1 VYEPTHAS
9 QQKLTSLEGYMSRQQ
24 KRAIERRT
32 NKTALQKICLAA
44 GEGVGRAVAFSFAL
58 ASNAFAA
65 EPTKKEET
73 FNLPPVVVQ
82 DQGSSYVVPQSSL
95 SKFPEPLL
103 NTPQS
108 IIIVPQKLVEEQAGT
123 TLRDA
128 LRNVPGIT
136 VAAGEGGGSQ
146 GDSFTLRGFNARNDM
161 FIDGVRDSGSY
172 FRDSFNFDSVEVLKG
187 PSSTYFG
194 RGSTGGIINQV
205 SKVPRL
211 DPSYNGIFSAGS
223 GLLLRGT
230 IDVNQPIPQVLP
242 NAAFRINLV
251 AQRADVVERDKIEGK
266 RLGFAPSIAFG
277 LGTPT
282 QITLSYL
289 LQHEDNIPDY
299 GFPYINGAPLRV
311 DRSTFYGLTKE
322 DHEKTLV
329 NIGTIRLDHSFNDI
343 FNLRNTLR
351 YSHVDRDSAVTNP
364 TAVLPNTLNR
374 SRPQR
379 DTQESILSNQTD
391 LTAKFD
397 TYGFKHSATTGLEV
411 SRETFDLVRWAS
423 TGPNTTINNPNN
435 NQLPSLKTLAAD
447 SDTRAIGFGVY
458 AADQIKLN
466 QYFDIVGGVRWDNF
480 DTDVKDDFLNAR
492 RKQIDKMWSNR
503 GGLVFHPTPSQSY
516 YFSYGTSFNPSAEGV
531 ALGVATTGTP
541 PEKNQIF
548 EVGAK
553 IEFFDGALSLQS
565 AVFRI
570 DKTNART
577 PNPDDPTLPNVVTG
591 KQRSQGFEVGLTG
604 RLLPSL
610 NIFSGYT
617 FLDTE
622 ILKDNTVP
630 SIVGNEIA
638 NVPKH
643 SANLWTTYD
652 FLEKWQVGGGP
663 TYVGSRFSNNANA
676 NRIPGFVRWD
686 STIAY
691 QITRNIQLRFNA
703 IDLTNQLYFDS
714 ISGSKAVPAAGRTF
728 VGSMGIKF

>member
-1 VYEPTHAS
+1 
-9 QQKLTSLEGYMSRQQ
+9 MSR
-24 KRAIERRT
+24 KENRANDRRLR
-32 NKTALQKICLAA
+32 KSLRKISLAA

-65 EPTKKEET
+65 EPKQEET
-73 FNLPPVVVQ
+73 FDLPPVVVQ
-82 DQGSSYVVPQSSL
+82 DQNSPYVVPQSSL
-95 SKFPEPLL
+95 SKFPLPLKD
-103 NTPQS
+103 TPQS
-108 IIIVPQKLVEEQAGT
+108 IIIVPEELVEEQAGT

-128 LRNVPGIT
+128 LRNVPGIA

-172 FRDSFNFDSVEVLKG
+172 FRDSFNFESVEVLKG
-187 PSSTYFG
+187 PSSTFFG

-205 SKVPRL
+205 SKVPML
-211 DPSYNGIFSAGS
+211 DPSYNGIFSGGAGS
-223 GLLLRGT
+223 LLRGT
-230 IDVNQPIPQVLP
+230 VDVNQPIPQVLP
-242 NAAFRINLV
+242 NAAMRINLM
-251 AQRADVVERDKIEGK
+251 AHRDDVVERDKVEFR

-282 QITLSYL
+282 QLTATYL

-299 GFPYINGAPLRV
+299 GFPYVNGKPLRI
-311 DRSTFYGLTKE
+311 DRDTFYGLNKE
-322 DHEKTLV
+322 DHEKTWV
-329 NIGTIRLDHSFNDI
+329 NIGTLRLDHRFNDI

-351 YSHVDRDSAVTNP
+351 YSHVDRDSEVTNA

-397 TYGFKHSATTGLEV
+397 TFGFGHTATTGVEV
-411 SRETFDLVRWAS
+411 SRETFDLIRWNS
-423 TGPNTTINNPNN
+423 VGPNTTIHNPNSH
-435 NQLPSLKTLAAD
+435 QLPSPKTLAAD
-447 SDTRAIGFGVY
+447 SDTTAIGFGIY
-458 AADQIKLN
+458 AADQVKLN
-466 QYFDIVGGVRWDNF
+466 QYFDIVGGVRWDYF
-480 DTDVKDDFLNAR
+480 DTDVDDDFLNDK
-492 RKQIDKMWSNR
+492 RKQIDRAWSYR
-503 GGLVFHPTPSQSY
+503 GGLVFHPTASQSY
-516 YFSYGTSFNPSAEGV
+516 YFSYGSSFNPSAEGI
-531 ALGVATTGTP
+531 ALSPATNGTR
-541 PEKNQIF
+541 PEKNEIF

-553 IEFFDGALSLQS
+553 LEFLQGALSLQS

-570 DKTNART
+570 EKTNART

-591 KQRSQGFEVGLTG
+591 KQRSQGFELGLTG
-604 RLLPSL
+604 RLLPGL

-622 ILKDNTVP
+622 ILKDNSIP
-630 SIVGNEIA
+630 AIVGNEIA
-638 NVPKH
+638 NVPEH
-643 SANLWTTYD
+643 SATVWTTYD

-691 QITRNIQLRFNA
+691 QITRNIQLRINA
-703 IDLTNQLYFDS
+703 INLTNQLYFDS
-714 ISGSKAVPAAGRTF
+714 VAGSKAVPGAGRTF
-728 VGSMGIKF
+728 IGSASFKF

>member
-1 VYEPTHAS
+1 
-9 QQKLTSLEGYMSRQQ
+9 MSRQQ
-24 KRAIERRT
+24 KRADERKRH
-32 NKTALQKICLAA
+32 KTALQKICLAA

-65 EPTKKEET
+65 EPKKEET
-73 FNLPPVVVQ
+73 FDLPPVVVE
-82 DQGSSYVVPQSSL
+82 DQGNSYVVPESSL
-95 SKFPEPLL
+95 SKFPVPLKD
-103 NTPQS
+103 TPQS
-108 IIIVPQKLVEEQAGT
+108 ITIVPEKLIQEQAGT

-136 VAAGEGGGSQ
+136 ATAGEGGGAQ
-146 GDSFTLRGFNARNDM
+146 GDVFILRGFNARNDM

-172 FRDSFNFDSVEVLKG
+172 FRDSFNFDAVEVLKG
-187 PSSTYFG
+187 PSSTFFG

-205 SKVPRL
+205 SKGLRL
-211 DPSYNGIFSAGS
+211 DPSYNGIFSGGAGP
-223 GLLLRGT
+223 LFRGT
-230 IDVNQPIPQVLP
+230 VDVNQPLSQVLP
-242 NAAFRINLV
+242 NTALRINLM
-251 AQRADVVERDKIEGK
+251 AHGDDVVGRDKIEL
-266 RLGFAPSIAFG
+266 RRQGFAPSIAFG

-299 GFPYINGAPLRV
+299 GFPYINGAPLRT
-311 DRSTFYGLTKE
+311 DRDTFYGLTKE

-329 NIGTIRLDHSFNDI
+329 NVGTLRLDHRFNDI

-351 YSHVDRDSAVTNP
+351 YSHVDRDSAVTNA
-364 TAVLPNTLNR
+364 TVVLPNTITR

-397 TYGFKHSATTGLEV
+397 TFGFKHTATTGLEV

-423 TGPNTTINNPNN
+423 TGPNTTINHPNN
-435 NQLPSLKTLAAD
+435 NALPNPKVLAAD
-447 SDTRAIGFGVY
+447 SDTRAIGFGY
-458 AADQIKLN
+458 FAADQIKLN
-466 QYFDIVGGVRWDNF
+466 QYFDIVGGVRWDYF
-480 DTDVKDDFLNAR
+480 DTDVKDDFLDDR
-492 RKQIDKMWSNR
+492 RKQVDKAWSYR

-516 YFSYGTSFNPSAEGV
+516 YFSYGTSFNPSAEGI
-531 ALGVATTGTP
+531 ALSPATNGTP

-553 IEFFDGALSLQS
+553 IEFFEGALNLQS

-577 PNPDDPTLPNVVTG
+577 PNPLDDTLPNVVTG
-591 KQRSQGFEVGLTG
+591 KQRSQGFEIGATG
-604 RLLPSL
+604 RVLPGL
-610 NIFSGYT
+610 NVFGGYT

-622 ILKDNTVP
+622 ILEDTVTAN
-630 SIVGNEIA
+630 IGNEIQ

-643 SANLWTTYD
+643 SATLWTTYD

-663 TYVGSRFSNNANA
+663 TYVGSRYSNNANA
-676 NRIPGFVRWD
+676 NRVPGFVRWD
-686 STIAY
+686 STVAY
-691 QITRNIQLRFNA
+691 QITKNIQLRVNA
-703 IDLTNQLYFDS
+703 INLTNQLYFDS
-714 ISGSKAVPAAGRTF
+714 ISGSKAVPAAGRTIL
-728 VGSMGIKF
+728 GSASFNF

>member
-1 VYEPTHAS
+1 
-9 QQKLTSLEGYMSRQQ
+9 MSRQQ
-24 KRAIERRT
+24 KRAKERTLR
-32 NKTALQKICLAA
+32 KALRKISLAA
-44 GEGVGRAVAFSFAL
+44 GEGVGRAVAFSLTL
-58 ASNAFAA
+58 ASHAVAA
-65 EPTKKEET
+65 EPQKEET
-73 FNLPPVVVQ
+73 FELPPVVVQ
-82 DQGSSYVVPQSSL
+82 DQGSPYVVPQSSL
-95 SKFPEPLL
+95 SKFPEPLKDI
-103 NTPQS
+103 PQS
-108 IIIVPQKLVEEQAGT
+108 ITIVPEKLVEEQAGT

-128 LRNVPGIT
+128 LRNVPGIA

-161 FIDGVRDSGSY
+161 FIDGVRDLGSY
-172 FRDSFNFDSVEVLKG
+172 FRDSFNFESVEVIKG
-187 PSSTYFG
+187 PSSTFFG

-211 DPSYNGIFSAGS
+211 DPSYEGILSGGS
-223 GLLLRGT
+223 GRYFRGT
-230 IDVNQPIPQVLP
+230 VDVNQPISEVLP
-242 NAAFRINLV
+242 NAAFRINLMG
-251 AQRADVVERDKIEGK
+251 QRADVVDRDKVEGN
-266 RLGFAPSIAFG
+266 RQGFAPSVSFG
-277 LGTPT
+277 LSTPT
-282 QITLSYL
+282 ELTVSYF

-299 GFPYINGAPLRV
+299 GFPYVNGSPLRI

-322 DHEKTLV
+322 DHEETWV
-329 NIGTIRLDHSFNDI
+329 NIGTLRLDHRFNDI
-343 FNLRNTLR
+343 FNLRNTFR
-351 YSHVDRDSAVTNP
+351 YSHVDRDSAVTNT
-364 TAVLPNTLNR
+364 TAVLPNTINR

-397 TYGFKHSATTGLEV
+397 TYGFGHTVTTGLEV

-423 TGPNTTINNPNN
+423 VGPDTTIHDPDH
-435 NQLPSLKTLAAD
+435 NQPPSPKTLAAN
-447 SDTRAIGFGVY
+447 SDTSAVGFGMY

-466 QYFDIVGGVRWDNF
+466 QYFDIVGGVRWDYFNA
-480 DTDVKDDFLNAR
+480 DVTDKFLDDKRHQL
-492 RKQIDKMWSNR
+492 DKMWSYR
-503 GGLVFHPTPSQSY
+503 GGLVFHPTASQSY
-516 YFSYGTSFNPSAEGV
+516 YFSYGTSFNPSAEGI
-531 ALGVATTGTP
+531 ALSPTTDNTP
-541 PEKNQIF
+541 PEKSRIF

-553 IEFFDGALSLQS
+553 IEFFEGALNLQS

-591 KQRSQGFEVGLTG
+591 KQRSQGFEVGVNG
-604 RLLPSL
+604 RLFPGL
-610 NIFSGYT
+610 NIFTGYT

-643 SANLWTTYD
+643 SATLWTTYD
-652 FLEKWQVGGGP
+652 FQEKWQVGGGP

-691 QITRNIQLRFNA
+691 QITRNVQLRLNA
-703 IDLTNQLYFDS
+703 INLTNQLYFDS
-714 ISGSKAVPAAGRTF
+714 VGGSKAVPGAGRTF
-728 VGSMGIKF
+728 IGSVNFKF

>member
-1 VYEPTHAS
+1 
-9 QQKLTSLEGYMSRQQ
+9 MSRQQ
-24 KRAIERRT
+24 KRANERQH

-44 GEGVGRAVAFSFAL
+44 GEGVGKAVAFSFAL
-58 ASNAFAA
+58 ASHAVAA
-65 EPTKKEET
+65 EPKKEET

-82 DQGSSYVVPQSSL
+82 DQNSPYVVPESSL
-95 SKFPEPLL
+95 SKFPVPLKD
-103 NTPQS
+103 TPQS
-108 IIIVPQKLVEEQAGT
+108 ITIVPQKLVEEQAGT

-136 VAAGEGGGSQ
+136 ATAGEGGGAQ
-146 GDSFTLRGFNARNDM
+146 GDVFTLRGFNARNDM
-161 FIDGVRDSGSY
+161 YIDGVRDSGSY
-172 FRDSFNFDSVEVLKG
+172 FRDAFNFESVEVLKG

-211 DPSYNGIFSAGS
+211 DPSYNGIFSAG
-223 GLLLRGT
+223 GNVFLRGT

-242 NAAFRINLV
+242 NAAFRINLM
-251 AQRADVVERDKIEGK
+251 AHRDDVVERDKIENE

-299 GFPYINGAPLRV
+299 GFPYVNGRPLRT
-311 DRSTFYGLTKE
+311 DRTSFFGLTNEDKE
-322 DHEKTLV
+322 ETMV
-329 NIGTIRLDHSFNDI
+329 NIGTFRLDHRFNDM

-351 YSHVDRDSAVTNP
+351 FSHVDRNSAVTNA

-391 LTAKFD
+391 FTAKFD
-397 TYGFKHSATTGLEV
+397 TYGFNHTATTGLEV
-411 SRETFDLVRWAS
+411 SRETFDVLRWAS
-423 TGPNTTINNPNN
+423 AGPNTTIINPNN

-447 SDTRAIGFGVY
+447 SDTSAIGFGIY

-466 QYFDIVGGVRWDNF
+466 QYFDLVGGVRWDYF
-480 DTDVKDDFLNAR
+480 DTDVKDDFLDDK
-492 RKQIDKMWSNR
+492 RKQIDKMWSYR
-503 GGLVFHPTPSQSY
+503 GGLVFHPTASQSY
-516 YFSYGTSFNPSAEGV
+516 YFSYGTSFNPSAEGI
-531 ALGVATTGTP
+531 ALSPATNGTP
-541 PEKNQIF
+541 PEKNEIF

-553 IEFFDGALSLQS
+553 LEFFGGALSLQT

-591 KQRSQGFEVGLTG
+591 KQRSQGFELGLTG
-604 RLLPSL
+604 RLFPGL

-617 FLDTE
+617 LLDTE
-622 ILKDNTVP
+622 ILKDTNAA
-630 SIVGNEIA
+630 IIGNEIA
-638 NVPKH
+638 NVPTH
-643 SANLWTTYD
+643 SANVWVTYD
-652 FLEKWQVGGGP
+652 FLEKWQIGGGP
-663 TYVGSRFSNNANA
+663 SYVGSRFSNNANA
-676 NRIPGFVRWD
+676 NRIPGFIRWD

-691 QITRNIQLRFNA
+691 QITRNIQLRVNA
-703 IDLTNQLYFDS
+703 INLTNQLYFDS
-714 ISGSKAVPAAGRTF
+714 VAGSKAVPAAGRTII
-728 VGSMGIKF
+728 GSASIKF

>member
-1 VYEPTHAS
+1 M
-9 QQKLTSLEGYMSRQQ
+9 KMSRQQ
-24 KRAIERRT
+24 RRAIERKKH
-32 NKTALQKICLAA
+32 KTAFQKICLAA
-44 GEGVGRAVAFSFAL
+44 GEGVGKAVAFSFAL

-65 EPTKKEET
+65 EPQKEEPIA
-73 FNLPPVVVQ
+73 LPPVVVQ
-82 DQGSSYVVPQSSL
+82 DQNSPYIVPQSSL
-95 SKFPEPLL
+95 SKFPEPLKD
-103 NTPQS
+103 TPQS
-108 IIIVPQKLVEEQAGT
+108 ITIVPQTLVEEQAGT

-172 FRDSFNFDSVEVLKG
+172 FRDSFNFDSVEVIKG
-187 PSSTYFG
+187 PSSTFFG

-211 DPSYNGIFSAGS
+211 DPSYNGIFSGGA

-230 IDVNQPIPQVLP
+230 VDVNQPIPQVLP
-242 NAAFRINLV
+242 NAAMRINLM
-251 AQRADVVERDKIEGK
+251 AHRDDVVDRDKVEL
-266 RLGFAPSIAFG
+266 RRMGFAPSIAFG

-299 GFPYINGAPLRV
+299 GFPYVNGAPLRI
-311 DRSTFYGLTKE
+311 DRDTFFGLTRE
-322 DHEKTLV
+322 DHERTWVNVGTL
-329 NIGTIRLDHSFNDI
+329 RLDHRFNDI
-343 FNLRNTLR
+343 LSLRNTVR
-351 YSHVDRDSAVTNP
+351 YSHVDRDSAVTNA

-379 DTQESILSNQTD
+379 DTQESILNNQTD

-397 TYGFKHSATTGLEV
+397 TYGFMHTATTGLEI
-411 SRETFDLVRWAS
+411 SRETFDVLRWAS
-423 TGPNTTINNPNN
+423 TGPNTTIHNPNN
-435 NQLPSLKTLAAD
+435 NQLPGLKTLAAD
-447 SDTRAIGFGVY
+447 SDTRAIGFGIY

-466 QYFDIVGGVRWDNF
+466 QYFDIVGGVRWDYF
-480 DTDVKDDFLNAR
+480 DADVKDDFLNDR
-492 RKQIDKMWSNR
+492 RKQIDKMWSYR

-516 YFSYGTSFNPSAEGV
+516 YFSYGTSFNPSAEGI
-531 ALGVATTGTP
+531 ALSPATNGTP
-541 PEKNQIF
+541 PEKSEIF

-553 IEFFDGALSLQS
+553 LEFFQGALSLQS

-570 DKTNART
+570 EKTNART

-604 RLLPSL
+604 RLLPGL

-643 SANLWTTYD
+643 SATLWTTYD

-686 STIAY
+686 LTIAY
-691 QITRNIQLRFNA
+691 QLTKNVQLRVNA
-703 IDLTNQLYFDS
+703 INLTNQLYFDS
-714 ISGSKAVPAAGRTF
+714 VAGSKAVPAAGRTF
-728 VGSMGIKF
+728 VGSASFNF

>member
-1 VYEPTHAS
+1 
-9 QQKLTSLEGYMSRQQ
+9 M
-24 KRAIERRT
+24 ERKT

-65 EPTKKEET
+65 EPNKKEET

-82 DQGSSYVVPQSSL
+82 DQGNSYVVPQSSL

-108 IIIVPQKLVEEQAGT
+108 ITIVPQKLVEEQAGT

-136 VAAGEGGGSQ
+136 VAAGESGGAQ
-146 GDSFTLRGFNARNDM
+146 GDVFTLRGFNARNDM

-187 PSSTYFG
+187 PSSTFFG

-211 DPSYNGIFSAGS
+211 DPSYNGIFSGGAGP
-223 GLLLRGT
+223 LFRGT

-242 NAAFRINLV
+242 NAALRINLM
-251 AQRADVVERDKIEGK
+251 AHRDDVVGRDKIELR

-329 NIGTIRLDHSFNDI
+329 NIGTLRLDHRFNDI

-397 TYGFKHSATTGLEV
+397 TYGFKHTATTGLEV

-435 NQLPSLKTLAAD
+435 NQLPSLE
-447 SDTRAIGFGVY
+447 DTGGRFRHARYRCCYLCCGP
-458 AADQIKLN
+458 DQ
-466 QYFDIVGGVRWDNF
+466 V
-480 DTDVKDDFLNAR
+480 
-492 RKQIDKMWSNR
+492 
-503 GGLVFHPTPSQSY
+503 
-516 YFSYGTSFNPSAEGV
+516 E
-531 ALGVATTGTP
+531 
-541 PEKNQIF
+541 
-548 EVGAK
+548 
-553 IEFFDGALSLQS
+553 
-565 AVFRI
+565 
-570 DKTNART
+570 
-577 PNPDDPTLPNVVTG
+577 
-591 KQRSQGFEVGLTG
+591 
-604 RLLPSL
+604 
-610 NIFSGYT
+610 
-617 FLDTE
+617 
-622 ILKDNTVP
+622 
-630 SIVGNEIA
+630 
-638 NVPKH
+638 
-643 SANLWTTYD
+643 
-652 FLEKWQVGGGP
+652 
-663 TYVGSRFSNNANA
+663 
-676 NRIPGFVRWD
+676 
-686 STIAY
+686 
-691 QITRNIQLRFNA
+691 
-703 IDLTNQLYFDS
+703 
-714 ISGSKAVPAAGRTF
+714 
-728 VGSMGIKF
+728 

>member
-1 VYEPTHAS
+1 
-9 QQKLTSLEGYMSRQQ
+9 MSR
-24 KRAIERRT
+24 KENRANDRRLR
-32 NKTALQKICLAA
+32 KSLRKISLAA

-65 EPTKKEET
+65 EPKQEET
-73 FNLPPVVVQ
+73 FDLPPVVVQ
-82 DQGSSYVVPQSSL
+82 DQNSPYVVPQSSL
-95 SKFPEPLL
+95 SKFPLPLKD
-103 NTPQS
+103 TPQS
-108 IIIVPQKLVEEQAGT
+108 IIIVPEELVEEQAGT

-128 LRNVPGIT
+128 LRNVPGIA

-172 FRDSFNFDSVEVLKG
+172 FRDSFNFESVEVLKG
-187 PSSTYFG
+187 PSSTFFG

-205 SKVPRL
+205 SKVPML
-211 DPSYNGIFSAGS
+211 DPSYNGIFSGGAGS
-223 GLLLRGT
+223 LLRGT
-230 IDVNQPIPQVLP
+230 VDVNQPIPQVLP
-242 NAAFRINLV
+242 NAAMRINLM
-251 AQRADVVERDKIEGK
+251 AHRDDVVERDKVEFR

-282 QITLSYL
+282 QLTATYL

-299 GFPYINGAPLRV
+299 GFPYVNGKPLRI
-311 DRSTFYGLTKE
+311 DRDTFYGLNKE
-322 DHEKTLV
+322 DHEKTWV
-329 NIGTIRLDHSFNDI
+329 NIGTLRLDHRFNDI

-351 YSHVDRDSAVTNP
+351 YSHVDRDSEVTNA

-397 TYGFKHSATTGLEV
+397 TFGFGHTATTGVEV
-411 SRETFDLVRWAS
+411 SRETFDLIRWNS
-423 TGPNTTINNPNN
+423 VGPNTTIHNPNSH
-435 NQLPSLKTLAAD
+435 QLPSPKTLAAD
-447 SDTRAIGFGVY
+447 SDTTAIGFGIY
-458 AADQIKLN
+458 AADQVKLN
-466 QYFDIVGGVRWDNF
+466 QYFDIVGGVRWDYF
-480 DTDVKDDFLNAR
+480 DTDVDDDFLNDK
-492 RKQIDKMWSNR
+492 RKQIDRAWSYR
-503 GGLVFHPTPSQSY
+503 GGLVFHPTASQSY
-516 YFSYGTSFNPSAEGV
+516 YFSYGSSFNPSAEGI
-531 ALGVATTGTP
+531 ALSPATNGTR
-541 PEKNQIF
+541 PEKNEIF

-553 IEFFDGALSLQS
+553 LEFLQGALSLQS

-570 DKTNART
+570 EKTNART

-591 KQRSQGFEVGLTG
+591 KQRSQGFELGLTG
-604 RLLPSL
+604 RLLPGL

-622 ILKDNTVP
+622 ILKDN
-630 SIVGNEIA
+630 SIPAIAGNEIA
-638 NVPKH
+638 NVPEH
-643 SANLWTTYD
+643 SATVWTTYD

-691 QITRNIQLRFNA
+691 QITRNIQLRINA
-703 IDLTNQLYFDS
+703 INLTNQLYFDS
-714 ISGSKAVPAAGRTF
+714 VAGSKAVPGAGRTF
-728 VGSMGIKF
+728 IGSASFKF